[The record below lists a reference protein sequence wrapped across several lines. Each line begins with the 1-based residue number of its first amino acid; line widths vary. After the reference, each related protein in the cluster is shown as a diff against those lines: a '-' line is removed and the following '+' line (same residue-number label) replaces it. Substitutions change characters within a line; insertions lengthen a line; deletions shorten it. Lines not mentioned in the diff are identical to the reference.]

1 MTKNSSTDCLRDKLR
16 ATIEAKR
23 ISRIGIEE
31 AENKLNE
38 LIKQRKKLHAKK
50 ANVSK
55 LDIMIEVLEEEI
67 NKITEASSNTQHGCP
82 IDGGVG
88 FGSGGGAGTD
98 SG

>member
-1 MTKNSSTDCLRDKLR
+1 MTKVHVDLKVKLR

-23 ISRIGIEE
+23 IARTGLEE
-31 AENKLNE
+31 AEKKFDELVKL
-38 LIKQRKKLHAKK
+38 RKKLKAKK
-50 ANVSK
+50 QDFSR
-55 LDIMIEVLEEEI
+55 LDVMIEVLGDEI
-67 NKITEASSNTQHGCP
+67 DKISEAAANAQHGCP

>member
-1 MTKNSSTDCLRDKLR
+1 MVKQYIDLKVKLR

-23 ISRIGIEE
+23 IARTGIEE
-31 AENKLNE
+31 AEKKLDE
-38 LIKQRKKLHAKK
+38 LVKLRKKLKADKK
-50 ANVSK
+50 DTTR
-55 LDIMIEVLEEEI
+55 LDVMIEVLGDELDKIEEA
-67 NKITEASSNTQHGCP
+67 NANSQHGCP

>member
-1 MTKNSSTDCLRDKLR
+1 MLKPYIDLKVKLR

-23 ISRIGIEE
+23 IARTGIEE
-31 AENKLNE
+31 AEKKLNKLIQLRKE
-38 LIKQRKKLHAKK
+38 LKSKKKDTSRID
-50 ANVSK
+50 VT
-55 LDIMIEVLEEEI
+55 IEVLGDELDKIEEAKA
-67 NKITEASSNTQHGCP
+67 NSQHGCP